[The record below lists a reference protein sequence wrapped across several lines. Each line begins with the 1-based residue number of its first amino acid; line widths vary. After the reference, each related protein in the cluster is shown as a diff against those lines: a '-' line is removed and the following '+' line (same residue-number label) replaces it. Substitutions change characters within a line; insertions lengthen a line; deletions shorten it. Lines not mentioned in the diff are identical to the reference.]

1 MVDARRP
8 IPRRA
13 FIPLHV
19 GIIDKQFAVRMK
31 GQAIRIAKAAG
42 NQLPTFSIPIRADD
56 VSRRRLNSLI
66 E

>member
-1 MVDARRP
+1 
-8 IPRRA
+8 
-13 FIPLHV
+13 
-19 GIIDKQFAVRMK
+19 MK

-42 NQLPTFSIPIRADD
+42 NQLPTFAIPIRADN